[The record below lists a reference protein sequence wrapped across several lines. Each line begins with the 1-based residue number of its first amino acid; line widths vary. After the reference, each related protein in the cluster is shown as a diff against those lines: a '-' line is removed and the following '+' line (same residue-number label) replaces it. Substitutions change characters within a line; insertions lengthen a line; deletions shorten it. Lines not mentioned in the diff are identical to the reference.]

1 MVVIYRTCFFK
12 CYGYTTFEA
21 GAIFG
26 LQHILFPYYLNRLKR
41 NRFYPLEYLCQQIN
55 LFNFLFQQFLE
66 TYTAF
71 RSILFLLLSLV
82 VSFLPILLGIKIRVL
97 CTSYRLNYCCH
108 ILYIITLLGVYP
120 GYSSTSTFSM

>member
-1 MVVIYRTCFFK
+1 MVVIYRTYFFK

-21 GAIFG
+21 GAILG

-41 NRFYPLEYLCQQIN
+41 NRFCSLKKLCQQIN

-66 TYTAF
+66 TNTAF

-82 VSFLPILLGIKIRVL
+82 VSLFPILLGIKIRIL

-108 ILYIITLLGVYP
+108 TLYIITSTRYYP